1 MDYIVIAVLAFMGG
15 AVSGFFLWEPKRI
28 RLETQKRSLD
38 VQAQRLQKSGQE
50 SDAKAQELEKY
61 AAELEA
67 NQKIFEEKFSRLKA
81 EEQSRVDVAWTEVR
95 NAETRLKNETERFRA
110 GVISFKEL
118 QDENAILKRD
128 LRNLDI
134 NIRKFHLDRE
144 QQEQMQIVLDR
155 KIKDVGNRYIKDTV
169 KWIGG
174 SLNQNNFASC
184 KQRLQ
189 DVIERCR
196 AAGFQIPDQEEI
208 ALIANLK
215 TDYEK
220 AVRSAFEREEQARIK
235 AQIREEQ
242 LRQKEID
249 RELKQLERERE
260 AIRAALEK
268 ALADAKGQHSE
279 EVERLKAR
287 LAEAEA
293 KSQRAISQ
301 AQLTKSGHVY
311 VISNIGSFGDG
322 VFKVGMTRRLEPQ
335 ERISELSNASVPF
348 PFDVHAMI
356 SSDDAPTLENTLHR
370 QLHRTRINKTN
381 PRKEFFKTDIESIIQ
396 IVKEHHGDVQYLADV
411 EALQY
416 RQSVSMTDED
426 QEFIESV
433 YDDLDEEEIPVD
445 EI

>member
-1 MDYIVIAVLAFMGG
+1 MEVVIAILAFVAGG
-15 AVSGFFLWEPKRI
+15 SGVFF
-28 RLETQKRSLD
+28 
-38 VQAQRLQKSGQE
+38 V
-50 SDAKAQELEKY
+50 
-61 AAELEA
+61 LEA
-67 NQKIFEEKFSRLKA
+67 KRKELNEQKVRLSA
-81 EEQSRVDVAWTEVR
+81 QSEQLR
-95 NAETRLKNETERFRA
+95 ETEQKLNSTARDLENEKVRLTSARKDFEARA
-110 GVISFKEL
+110 ISYTEL
-118 QDENAILKRD
+118 RDENTILKRD
-128 LRNLDI
+128 LHNLDVHV
-134 NIRKFHLDRE
+134 RKLQLDRV
-144 QQEQMQIVLDR
+144 QQDQTQNTLDQ
-155 KIKDVGNRYIKDTV
+155 KIKDVGNRYLKDTV
-169 KWIGG
+169 KWIGA

-189 DVIERCR
+189 DVINRCR
-196 AAGFQIPDQEEI
+196 AAGFQIPDQEEA

-215 TDYEK
+215 ADYEQ
-220 AVRSAFEREEQARIK
+220 AVRAAFEREEQARIK

-260 AIRAALEK
+260 AIKVALEK
-268 ALADAKGQHSE
+268 ALADAKGLHSE
-279 EVERLKAR
+279 EVEHLKAR

-322 VFKVGMTRRLEPQ
+322 IFKVGMTRRLEPQ
-335 ERISELSNASVPF
+335 ERIRELSNASVPF

-396 IVKEHHGDVQYLADV
+396 IVKEHHGEVQYLADV

-433 YDDLDEEEIPVD
+433 YDDLEEEEEVSVD